1 MLIVFVHI
9 KVNYYWFN
17 RQKLLEKPKDRYH
30 KSNCKQKSAEYYIAN
45 RDVLKGTAK
54 NNYKNFSEKEK
65 EAKRENSRNRYKNM
79 EQKIS

>member
-1 MLIVFVHI
+1 M
-9 KVNYYWFN
+9 
-17 RQKLLEKPKDRYH
+17 QKAKDRYH
-30 KSNCKQKSAEYYIAN
+30 KSSGKQKSAEYYIAH

-65 EAKRENSRNRYKNM
+65 EAKRENSWNRYKNM

>member
-1 MLIVFVHI
+1 M
-9 KVNYYWFN
+9 
-17 RQKLLEKPKDRYH
+17 EKPKDRYH
-30 KSNCKQKSAEYYIAN
+30 KSNGKQKSAEYYIAN